1 MREYKKNTQVLPQ
14 VVAFKKQSTSAPFV
28 DQRTATTVQLQQQN
42 TMRAAH
48 YPNIIQKLT
57 MDDVKV
63 HFNPDRPAQLN
74 AHAHAHAH
82 AQGTDIQVA
91 PGQEQHFPQLND
103 TPVTQKMAKN
113 AAEGVVRT
121 VKNAV
126 PDAGN
131 RLFDI
136 IATLGKSIDKNK
148 LKIDVLSSIDSFAPF
163 GTTNINTIATRAS
176 VANVTKGA
184 VCDNYQE
191 MAIAEMDRSGVGVG
205 ETVRAES
212 YPGHSY
218 VSVVDPVHNTDRNE
232 DLIVDPW
239 RNMVDKRKDFTFFT
253 KYRNAY
259 TPYGSVAMAGQTDW
273 LDPTISGNYYVRGF
287 LNMSGI
293 PNTGDLQNDMNTYIE
308 QNPGTTALANIY
320 PI

>member
-1 MREYKKNTQVLPQ
+1 MSHIS
-14 VVAFKKQSTSAPFV
+14 KQSKPDSEPTQKAANTSVAAAAFA
-28 DQRTATTVQLQQQN
+28 DQRTSTVAQLEQQQIMRTAHSPN
-42 TMRAAH
+42 VIQQAQDRIQTTMQMKAGV
-48 YPNIIQKLT
+48 PVN
-57 MDDVKV
+57 
-63 HFNPDRPAQLN
+63 
-74 AHAHAHAH
+74 
-82 AQGTDIQVA
+82 VA
-91 PGQEQHFPQLND
+91 PVAQRM
-103 TPVTQKMAKN
+103 TKN

-148 LKIDVLSSIDSFAPF
+148 LKMDVLSSIDNFAPF
-163 GTTNINTIATRAS
+163 GTTDINTIATRAS

-191 MAIAEMDRSGVGVG
+191 MAIAEMDRSQVGAG

-218 VSVVDPVHNTDRNE
+218 VSVVDPVHNADRDE

-239 RNMVDKRKDFTFFT
+239 RNMVDKRKDFNFFT

-259 TPYGSVAMAGQTDW
+259 TPYGNVAMAGQTDW

-293 PNTGDLQNDMNTYIE
+293 PDTGDLQNDMNTYIE
-308 QNPGTTALANIY
+308 QNPGTAELANIY